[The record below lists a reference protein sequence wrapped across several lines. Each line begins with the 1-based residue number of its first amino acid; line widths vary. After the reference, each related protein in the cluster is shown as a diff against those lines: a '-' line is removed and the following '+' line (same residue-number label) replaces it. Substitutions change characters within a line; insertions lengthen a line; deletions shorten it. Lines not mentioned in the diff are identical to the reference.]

1 MVTNSLFSSSD
12 MFFVTV
18 VLISSLEKIWR
29 FASSSDII
37 KRYDHFQLKS
47 RQKLISIYTFQNGC
61 LWMPRISTTLQLRT
75 HLLFPIHSRFMLC
88 INYICHFF
96 WIGKILFLVPNI
108 NCLKK
113 ELCFDHSRVLKTA
126 YISISNNNLMKWRNY
141 YMYDVKIKDKY
152 VSYQL

>member
-18 VLISSLEKIWR
+18 VLILSLEKMWR
-29 FASSSDII
+29 YASSSDII

-47 RQKLISIYTFQNGC
+47 RQQLITIYTFQNGC
-61 LWMPRISTTLQLRT
+61 WSMPRISTTLQLRT
-75 HLLFPIHSRFMLC
+75 HLLFPIHSRCTLC
-88 INYICHFF
+88 NNYICHFF
-96 WIGKILFLVPNI
+96 WIGKMLFLAQNI
-108 NCLKK
+108 NCLMKQ
-113 ELCFDHSRVLKTA
+113 LYFDHSLVLKTA